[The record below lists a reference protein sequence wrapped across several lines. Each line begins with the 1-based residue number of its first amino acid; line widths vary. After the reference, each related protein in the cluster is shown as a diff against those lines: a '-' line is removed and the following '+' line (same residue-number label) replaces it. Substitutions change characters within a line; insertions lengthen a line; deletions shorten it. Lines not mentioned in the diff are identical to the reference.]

1 MTEAPA
7 AGMTPTEGPL
17 DRRRRDLDA
26 LANEQFDVLIVGGGI
41 VGCGALLDATSRG
54 LRAALVEREDI
65 AVGTSS
71 RSSRLIHGG
80 LRYLEQLRFGLVRE
94 ALAERARILRLA
106 PHLVRL
112 EPLLFPLVGRPITTR
127 AFYEAGMTL
136 YDILGARR
144 DGGWHRHLSVAE
156 TLERC
161 PAIRTRNLRG
171 GLVFHDAVEDDA
183 RYTLAVAR
191 TAREAGAIVVTRA
204 HAEGLIEEGGRVV
217 GARLRDVASGNAAT
231 LEVRARAVVDAT
243 GVWAADPTAPLSGG
257 STRILPSR
265 GAHLVVRRDR
275 IPSSVGMTIRVP
287 GKVVFLVPWPGHWLI
302 GTTDAPYDGPVDRPT
317 AGAAEVDELLTAVN
331 RVLDVDLGRDDVVGT
346 YAGLRPLIAPSD
358 GSTVTASRE
367 HRVVR
372 EPSGLVRV
380 GGGKFTTYRVMARDT
395 IDAALIGLGAGAPSS
410 SRPSRTAALRLIGAA
425 DRPDLDRL
433 AVDLASRHGLAL
445 TVARSLVDRHGTA
458 ASDVA
463 ALGLASDQLRPLAP
477 DHDHLEVEVT
487 WAARRELALSLDDVL
502 ARRMRLVHELKDRA
516 AGIAPRVA
524 ELLGAELGWD
534 PERRRCEVDLF
545 VAAAQR
551 EFGVPRVVPSGR
563 PVPD

>member
-1 MTEAPA
+1 
-7 AGMTPTEGPL
+7 MTPTEAPL

-26 LANEQFDVLIVGGGI
+26 LATEQFDVLIVGGGI

-94 ALAERARILRLA
+94 ALAERARIIRLA

-112 EPLLFPLVGRPITTR
+112 EPLLFPLIGRPVTTR

-204 HAEGLIEEGGRVV
+204 QAEGLIEEGGRVV
-217 GARLRDVASGNAAT
+217 GARVRDVASENAAT
-231 LEVRARAVVDAT
+231 LEVRARAVIDAT
-243 GVWAADPTAPLSGG
+243 GVWAADPTSPLSDG

-265 GAHLVVRRDR
+265 GAHLVVRRER

-317 AGAAEVDELLTAVN
+317 AGATEVDELLTAVN

-346 YAGLRPLIAPSD
+346 YAGLRPLIAPSG

-372 EPSGLVRV
+372 ESNGLVRV

-395 IDAALIGLGAGAPSS
+395 IDAALIGLGEASPSS
-410 SRPSRTAALRLIGAA
+410 SRPSRPSRTATLRLIGAA
-425 DRPDLDRL
+425 DRPVLDRL
-433 AVDLASRHGLAL
+433 AADLASRHGLAL
-445 TVARSLVDRHGTA
+445 SVARSLVDRQGTA
-458 ASDVA
+458 APDVA
-463 ALGLASDQLRPLAP
+463 ALGAASDQLRPIAP
-477 DHDHLEVEVT
+477 DHDHLEAEVT
-487 WAARRELALSLDDVL
+487 WSARHELALSLDDVL

-534 PERRRCEVDLF
+534 AERRRREVDLF
-545 VAAAQR
+545 IAMARR
-551 EFGVPRVVPSGR
+551 EFGVPRVVPSTR

>member
-1 MTEAPA
+1 MTEAP
-7 AGMTPTEGPL
+7 PTEAPL
-17 DRRRRDLDA
+17 DRRRRDLDV
-26 LANEQFDVLIVGGGI
+26 LASEPFDVLIVGGGI

-112 EPLLFPLVGRPITTR
+112 EPLLFPLIGRRITTR
-127 AFYEAGMTL
+127 AFYEAGMTV
-136 YDILGARR
+136 YDVLGARR

-156 TLERC
+156 TLERS
-161 PAIRTRNLRG
+161 PAIRTPNLRG

-204 HAEGLIEEGGRVV
+204 SVESVIEEGGRVV
-217 GARLRDVASGNAAT
+217 GARVRDVSGGGAT
-231 LEVRARAVVDAT
+231 LFEVRARAVVDAT
-243 GVWAADPTAPLSGG
+243 GVWAADPAAPLAGG

-265 GAHLVVRRDR
+265 GAHLVVRRQR
-275 IPSSVGMTIRVP
+275 IPSSVGLTIRVP

-317 AGAAEVDELLTAVN
+317 AGASEVDELLAAVN
-331 RVLDVDLGRDDVVGT
+331 RVLDVNLGRNDVVGT

-358 GSTVTASRE
+358 GSTVKASRE

-372 EPSGLVRV
+372 ESNGLVRV
-380 GGGKFTTYRVMARDT
+380 GGGKYTTYRVMARDT
-395 IDAALIGLGAGAPSS
+395 IDAVLVGLGETRSSSGRSS
-410 SRPSRTAALRLIGAA
+410 SRPSRTANLRLIGAA
-425 DRPDLDRL
+425 DRPELDRL
-433 AVDLASRHGLAL
+433 AAELVARHGLAES
-445 TVARSLVDRHGTA
+445 TATALVNRHGTA

-463 ALGLASDQLRPLAP
+463 DLGAATGQLRRLAP

-487 WAARRELALSLDDVL
+487 WAARHEFAMSLDDVL
-502 ARRMRLVHELKDRA
+502 VRRMRLVHELEDRA
-516 AGIAPRVA
+516 AGIALRVA

-534 PERRRCEVDLF
+534 LERRSREVESFL
-545 VAAAQR
+545 ASARR
-551 EFGVPRVVPSGR
+551 EFGVPGTSTVQG
-563 PVPD
+563 

>member
-7 AGMTPTEGPL
+7 VGTTPTGAPL
-17 DRRRRDLDA
+17 ERRRRDLDA
-26 LANEQFDVLIVGGGI
+26 LANEPFDVLIVGGGI

-112 EPLLFPLVGRPITTR
+112 EPLLFPLIGRPITTR

-156 TLERC
+156 TLERS
-161 PAIRTRNLRG
+161 PAIRTEKLRG

-183 RYTLAVAR
+183 RYALAVAR

-204 HAEGLIEEGGRVV
+204 QADGLMEEDGRVV
-217 GARLRDVASGNAAT
+217 GARIRDVANGSTSA
-231 LEVRARAVVDAT
+231 LEVRSRAVVDAT

-275 IPSSVGMTIRVP
+275 IPSTVGMTIRVP

-317 AGAAEVDELLTAVN
+317 AGADEIDELLAAVN
-331 RVLDVDLGRDDVVGT
+331 RVLDVGLGRDDIVGT
-346 YAGLRPLIAPSD
+346 YAGLRPLIAPSG

-372 EPSGLVRV
+372 ESNGLVRV
-380 GGGKFTTYRVMARDT
+380 GGGKYTTYRVMARDT
-395 IDAALIGLGAGAPSS
+395 VDVALVGLGDASPSA
-410 SRPSRTAALRLIGAA
+410 SRPSRTANLRLIGAA
-425 DRPDLDRL
+425 DRPELDRL
-433 AVDLASRHGLAL
+433 AVDLAARHGLAGSA
-445 TVARSLVDRHGTA
+445 ARSLVDRHGTTA
-458 ASDVA
+458 AEVA
-463 ALGLASDQLRPLAP
+463 ALGAASDQLRPLAP
-477 DHDHLEVEVT
+477 DHDHLEVEVA
-487 WAARRELALSLDDVL
+487 WAARHELAMSLDDIL

-516 AGIAPRVA
+516 AAIAPRVA
-524 ELLGAELGWD
+524 QLLGAELDWD
-534 PERRRCEVDLF
+534 ADRRRREVDHFL
-545 VAAAQR
+545 AGARR
-551 EFGVPRVVPSGR
+551 EFGVPAVVTGHG
-563 PVPD
+563 PVSD

>member
-1 MTEAPA
+1 MTEAP
-7 AGMTPTEGPL
+7 PTEGPL
-17 DRRRRDLDA
+17 ERRRRDLDA

-112 EPLLFPLVGRPITTR
+112 EPLLFPLIGRPITTR
-127 AFYEAGMTL
+127 AFYEAGMTV
-136 YDILGARR
+136 YDVLGAHR

-156 TLERC
+156 TLEHSQ
-161 PAIRTRNLRG
+161 AIRTENLRG
-171 GLVFHDAVEDDA
+171 GLLFHDAVEDDA

-191 TAREAGAIVVTRA
+191 TARDAGAIVLTRA
-204 HAEGLIEEGGRVV
+204 HAEGLIEEDGRVV
-217 GARLRDVASGNAAT
+217 GVRVRDVVGGSAT
-231 LEVRARAVVDAT
+231 ALEVRTRAVVDAT
-243 GVWAADPTAPLSGG
+243 GVWAADPTSPLSGG

-265 GAHLVVRRDR
+265 GAHLVVRRER

-287 GKVVFLVPWPGHWLI
+287 GKVVFLVPWPGHWII

-317 AGAAEVDELLTAVN
+317 AGDAEVAELLAAVN
-331 RVLDVDLGRDDVVGT
+331 RVLDVDLGWDDVVGT
-346 YAGLRPLIAPSD
+346 YAGLRPLIAPSG

-372 EPSGLVRV
+372 EPSGLIRV
-380 GGGKFTTYRVMARDT
+380 GGGKYTTYRVMARDT
-395 IDAALIGLGAGAPSS
+395 IDAALVGLGEHEPSS
-410 SRPSRTAALRLIGAA
+410 SRPSRTATLRLIGAA
-425 DRPDLDRL
+425 DRPELDRL
-433 AVDLASRHGLAL
+433 AAELTTRHGLAL
-445 TVARSLVDRHGTA
+445 SVARSLVDRHGTA

-463 ALGLASDQLRPLAP
+463 ALGAASDQLRLLAP

-487 WAARRELALSLDDVL
+487 WAARHELASSLDDVL
-502 ARRMRLVHELKDRA
+502 ARRLRLVHELKDRA

-524 ELLGAELGWD
+524 ELLGAELDWD
-534 PERRRCEVDLF
+534 TERRSREVQRFL
-545 VAAAQR
+545 ATAQR
-551 EFGVPRVVPSGR
+551 EFGVPSVVATNQ
-563 PVPD
+563 PVLD

>member
-1 MTEAPA
+1 MTEA
-7 AGMTPTEGPL
+7 PL
-17 DRRRRDLDA
+17 DRRRRDLEA
-26 LANEQFDVLIVGGGI
+26 LASQPLDVLIVGGGI

-80 LRYLEQLRFGLVRE
+80 LRYLEQLRIGLVRE

-112 EPLLFPLVGRPITTR
+112 EPLLFPLIGRPVTTR

-136 YDILGARR
+136 YDLLGARR

-156 TLERC
+156 SLERS
-161 PAIRTRNLRG
+161 PAIRRGNLRG

-204 HAEGLIEEGGRVV
+204 LVEGLIEEGGRVV
-217 GARLRDVASGNAAT
+217 GARVRDGVAGAGAVI
-231 LEVRARAVVDAT
+231 EVRARSVVDAT
-243 GVWAADPTAPLSGG
+243 GVWAADPIAPLAGG

-275 IPSSVGMTIRVP
+275 IPSSLGLTIRVP

-302 GTTDAPYDGPVDRPT
+302 GTTDAPYDGPIDRPT
-317 AGAAEVDELLTAVN
+317 AAAVEVDELLAVVN
-331 RVLDVDLGRDDVVGT
+331 RVLDVDLRRDDVVGT
-346 YAGLRPLIAPSD
+346 YAGLRPLIAPSG

-372 EPSGLVRV
+372 EPNGLVRV

-395 IDAALIGLGAGAPSS
+395 IDAALVGLGEEKPSS
-410 SRPSRTAALRLIGAA
+410 SRPSRTADLRLVGAA
-425 DRPDLDRL
+425 DRPELDRL
-433 AVDLASRHGLAL
+433 ATELAARHGLAAS
-445 TVARSLVDRHGTA
+445 VARSLVDRHGTA
-458 ASDVA
+458 AAEVA
-463 ALGLASDQLRPLAP
+463 ALGAATDQLRPLAAG
-477 DHDHLEVEVT
+477 HDHLEVEVT
-487 WAARRELALSLDDVL
+487 WAARHELALSLDDVL
-502 ARRMRLVHELKDRA
+502 ARRLRLVHELEDRA

-524 ELLGAELGWD
+524 ELLGTELGWGAD
-534 PERRRCEVDLF
+534 RRAREVELFLASARREFDVPGASTAAGSERR
-545 VAAAQR
+545 
-551 EFGVPRVVPSGR
+551 
-563 PVPD
+563 